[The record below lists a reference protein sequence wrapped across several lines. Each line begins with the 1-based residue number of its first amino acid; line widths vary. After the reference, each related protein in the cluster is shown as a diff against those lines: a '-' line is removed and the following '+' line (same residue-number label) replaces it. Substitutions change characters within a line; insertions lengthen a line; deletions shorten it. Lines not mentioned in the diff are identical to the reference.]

1 MSKDIATAVVALVR
15 DYAKVTKDTNDVDGL
30 IDIAR
35 RLSTYKVGL
44 AVRVSELYRDKV
56 QAEFQRKAQY
66 DRIRKD
72 QMTAGLSATAA
83 DIEARA
89 AISDLLQRE
98 AKTDTE
104 YHAGRLI
111 LDHSRDVL
119 ETLRQH
125 IAELRQDKRNVNLQ
139 N

>member
-1 MSKDIATAVVALVR
+1 MKQDIATAVVALVR
-15 DYAKVTKDTNDVDGL
+15 DYAKISKDTNDVDGL

-56 QAEFQRKAQY
+56 QAEFQRKAAY
-66 DRIRKD
+66 DRMRKD
-72 QMTAGLSATAA
+72 QIAAGLSATAA

-89 AISDLLQRE
+89 AITDLMKAE
-98 AKTDTE
+98 ADTDTE

-125 IAELRQDKRNVNLQ
+125 IAELRQDRRNVNLQ